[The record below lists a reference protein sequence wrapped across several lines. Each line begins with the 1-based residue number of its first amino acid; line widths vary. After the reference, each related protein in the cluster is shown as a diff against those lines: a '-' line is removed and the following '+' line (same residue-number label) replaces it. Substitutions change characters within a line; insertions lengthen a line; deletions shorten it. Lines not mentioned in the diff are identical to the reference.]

1 MSAESLNN
9 QTIEIKESFIEN
21 VTSDEET
28 PLSPMASNQ
37 QPKMI
42 SEEGPTTEAESVNE
56 EDQEQ
61 AEHAKLNIID
71 TLHNLDMAD
80 QDQPS
85 AIESFLQE
93 DVSTY
98 HTRFNNGYLKK
109 LF

>member
-1 MSAESLNN
+1 M
-9 QTIEIKESFIEN
+9 
-21 VTSDEET
+21 ET
-28 PLSPMASNQ
+28 NQ

-42 SEEGPTTEAESVNE
+42 PKEGPRTEAEIVNE
-56 EDQEQ
+56 EDQEP

-98 HTRFNNGYLKK
+98 HTRLNNGYLRKRV
-109 LF
+109 